1 MKIVDC
7 FIFYNE
13 LDLLNYRLNIL
24 NSVVDQFVLV
34 EATRTF
40 VGKEKPL
47 IYNENKHL
55 FEKFA
60 HKITHIIVDDM
71 PYKYPNIDFDKKEQ
85 WTNEYHQ
92 RNCIDRGIK
101 QLGLYDEDL
110 IIITDVDEILD
121 PRVLQEIRKNTD
133 IQSYLQT
140 QFMSLEMD
148 FYYYNLTSMTN
159 EKWILPKII
168 SYNLYNSISANISCN
183 DIRIMNTEYIINKT
197 GWHLSYFG
205 DIKFIKNKIQ
215 QFSHQE
221 YNSDQYTCADNIIK
235 SVETGC
241 DLFKR
246 CNFYLTKIN
255 LNKNSNLPYEYE
267 KYLQKFY
274 RKNVIFFMNN
284 FSERGTGIAT
294 YDYARYNEEIL
305 GNKSYIVCYSNK
317 TNDFDPSVY
326 SKFKDRFGVFEI
338 NNISEITNIIN
349 QLDIHFFYTLVFGN
363 ESSSFE
369 FKNKDI
375 WLKCKTIKH
384 CVFETTFEEGDFY
397 ISISHYLNQK
407 YNTNIPVIPHIVDLP
422 DTDDDIRATLNIPR
436 DAIVYGRYGGK
447 EQFNI
452 TIVHDAIRAI
462 LQTDPNIYFLF
473 MNTDKFYEH
482 PNIIYLDKTV
492 DPLFKTKFINTC
504 DAMIHARLGGETFG
518 LAVGE
523 FSSRNKPVI
532 TCNSGDIE
540 HLRILC
546 EKAIIYDSVDDLL
559 NIFKNFRKL
568 VNLENDWNMYRD
580 YSPTKVMELFNSQ
593 IFSK

>member
-24 NSVVDQFVLV
+24 DSVVDHFVLV
-34 EATRTF
+34 EATHTF
-40 VGKEKPL
+40 TGKEKPL
-47 IYNENKHL
+47 IYNENKQL

-71 PYKYPNIDFDKKEQ
+71 PYKYPHIDFDKKEQ
-85 WTNEYHQ
+85 WSNEYHQ
-92 RNCIDRGIK
+92 RNCINRGIE
-101 QLGLYDEDL
+101 QLDLCDEDL
-110 IIITDVDEILD
+110 IMITDVDEIPN
-121 PRVLQEIRKNTD
+121 PRVLKD
-133 IQSYLQT
+133 IFTNYDLQSHLQY
-140 QFMSLEMD
+140 QNVSMEMD
-148 FYYYNLTSMTN
+148 FYYYNLTNMSN

-168 SYNLYNSISANISCN
+168 SYNLYNCVSANICCN
-183 DIRIMNTEYIINKT
+183 DIRRMHVDYQIHNA

-205 DIKFIKNKIQ
+205 DMQFIKNKIQ

-221 YNSDQYTCADNIIK
+221 FNSDQYTCAENISK

-246 CNFYLTKIN
+246 NNVDLMKTP
-255 LNKNSNLPYEYE
+255 LHKNPNLPYEYE
-267 KYLQKFY
+267 KYLQNFY
-274 RKNVIFFMNN
+274 RKNICFFMNN
-284 FSERGTGIAT
+284 FSERGTSVAT

-317 TNDFDPSVY
+317 SNDFDKSIY

-349 QLDIHFFYTLVFGN
+349 QLDIHFFYALVFGN
-363 ESSSFE
+363 ESPLFE
-369 FKNKDI
+369 FNNKAI
-375 WLKCKTIKH
+375 WAGCKTIKH

-397 ISISHYLNQK
+397 ISVSHFLNQK
-407 YNTNIPVIPHIVDLP
+407 YNTNIPVIPHIVYLP
-422 DTDDDIRATLNIPR
+422 DTDEDMRATLNISR

-452 TIVHDAIRAI
+452 TFVHEAIREI

-473 MNTDKFYEH
+473 MNTYKFYEH
-482 PNIIYLDKTV
+482 PNIIYLDKTD
-492 DPLFKTKFINTC
+492 DPILKTKFINTC

-523 FSSRNKPVI
+523 FSSRNKPII
-532 TCNSGDIE
+532 TCNCGDIE

-546 EKAIIYDSVDDLL
+546 EKAIVYNSVDDLL
-559 NIFKNFRKL
+559 SIFKDFRKL

-580 YSPTKVMELFNSQ
+580 YSPSKVMELFNSQ